1 MRPKSAFS
9 GLLRLAAKPGPMA
22 VVSMPVVPMAVV
34 LMAALCRPL
43 HSAYSSEAKSE
54 DIISLEHT
62 ATQTNYMVN
71 AGTQADC
78 ARERIEEKS

>member
-1 MRPKSAFS
+1 MRPKSVFS

-22 VVSMPVVPMAVV
+22 VVAMAVV